1 MAVVTFCAIIWGRVV
16 TFLQYSRIST
26 LSFLQVAFRSVSDS
40 HLPKDHIHSHI
51 STFIF
56 TLYTFVL
63 IYPCM
68 LTPSC
73 LNVRYIH
80 LPARH
85 LVFGAEKK
93 LWSFILSLTWTWEEL
108 VVEESACKFSLLWA
122 EHCHLQCSHIFLRAF
137 QYILDIFCYIFWAK
151 TGHLTTFEYQKVF
164 HGRIKDFQKRFYLR
178 LKMSPRCTVATLG
191 RKGLDAE

>member
-1 MAVVTFCAIIWGRVV
+1 MCLSWKYHNSGKKQKLIQISKPESKSFLFWFQIGYDMAIVTFCAMIWGRVV

-56 TLYTFVL
+56 TLYIFVL

-85 LVFGAEKK
+85 LVFGAEKNFDLLFCLSPELERNL
-93 LWSFILSLTWTWEEL
+93 LW
-108 VVEESACKFSLLWA
+108 KSLLASSPFSGQSIATCNVLIYFW
-122 EHCHLQCSHIFLRAF
+122 EHSNI
-137 QYILDIFCYIFWAK
+137 Y
-151 TGHLTTFEYQKVF
+151 
-164 HGRIKDFQKRFYLR
+164 
-178 LKMSPRCTVATLG
+178 
-191 RKGLDAE
+191 